1 MSAKNIL
8 VECNIRLVISIAK
21 RYIGRGLAFDDL
33 IQEGCIGIIKAI
45 DKFDLT
51 KYSHIKFSTYA
62 YQWIRQ
68 AITRSIADTAK
79 TIRVPVYANERL
91 SKTLAIAEKLEKA
104 LGRPPTPKEIAQELN
119 ISVKLVEDTYNLP
132 KVTSID
138 QTIGDDD
145 DRFLGEIIED
155 KTAISPEDN
164 AEKINTRE
172 QLEYF
177 LSKLKSRRTESIL
190 RMRFGFDT
198 GEPITL
204 ETVGQRFNLTRER
217 IRQIEAKGLK
227 ELKKMMETASK
238 YPEHNNYHVYTTKK
252 TTNERQSNN
261 NEKEFINE
269 NKKIQ
274 KEKEKMPK
282 PLQTIYKLLEKYS
295 KSEEDINS
303 VIDALP
309 EEDKTITL
317 ARYGGNLTDPIE
329 NKNFSQEMFKRF
341 YGNILPKIKR
351 ELKRKNGSINKD
363 QTNTNNSNNQEITS
377 AAEGKI
383 IQKPVTEKNNLVNES
398 QNTHSSDQFIDIFKH
413 PFFKEKTK
421 QLPLEQMVIISLK
434 LGYVH
439 ANNQPIETKTIA
451 NLLGMETEHV
461 NAIAKNILEGFKNE
475 LVHLLDNSAMS
486 VIDDKQTDKSTANK
500 QLAIRFE
507 RPNQGNKTNE

>member
-1 MSAKNIL
+1 MSRGGGNSSKKQQLLTKEEQHALIRESQNGNVSAKNIL

-91 SKTLAIAEKLEKA
+91 SKTLAIAEKLEKT

-132 KVTSID
+132 KITSID

-227 ELKKMMETASK
+227 ELKK
-238 YPEHNNYHVYTTKK
+238 
-252 TTNERQSNN
+252 
-261 NEKEFINE
+261 
-269 NKKIQ
+269 
-274 KEKEKMPK
+274 
-282 PLQTIYKLLEKYS
+282 
-295 KSEEDINS
+295 
-303 VIDALP
+303 
-309 EEDKTITL
+309 
-317 ARYGGNLTDPIE
+317 
-329 NKNFSQEMFKRF
+329 
-341 YGNILPKIKR
+341 
-351 ELKRKNGSINKD
+351 
-363 QTNTNNSNNQEITS
+363 
-377 AAEGKI
+377 
-383 IQKPVTEKNNLVNES
+383 
-398 QNTHSSDQFIDIFKH
+398 
-413 PFFKEKTK
+413 
-421 QLPLEQMVIISLK
+421 
-434 LGYVH
+434 
-439 ANNQPIETKTIA
+439 
-451 NLLGMETEHV
+451 
-461 NAIAKNILEGFKNE
+461 
-475 LVHLLDNSAMS
+475 
-486 VIDDKQTDKSTANK
+486 
-500 QLAIRFE
+500 
-507 RPNQGNKTNE
+507 